1 MAEKNLEQMREAV
14 AEIRERMAAAAR
26 EAGRDPA
33 EVRLCAACKTRS
45 AETIALSAGLDIDL
59 FGENHVQ
66 ELCANFDAGAYC
78 GKPSHFI
85 GHLQTNKIKKV
96 LGRASVIESVD
107 SVHLLDAIE
116 KEAGKANLVQDILL
130 EVNIGAEESK
140 SGVSPEELWPLLDSA
155 AAREH
160 IRVRGLM
167 AIPPVN
173 TNDAENRAYL
183 ARVHRLFTE
192 AGEKGYPNVSMEI
205 LSMGMS
211 GDYENAIREGATLV
225 RIGTAI
231 YGERDYS
238 RKG

>member
-1 MAEKNLEQMREAV
+1 MAEKTLEEMRQAV
-14 AEIRERMAAAAR
+14 AEIREKMAAAAR
-26 EAGRDPA
+26 EAGRDPS
-33 EVRLCAACKTRS
+33 EILLCAACKTRT
-45 AETIALSAGLDIDL
+45 AETVAASAALPIDV

-96 LGRASVIESVD
+96 LGRASLIQSVD
-107 SVHLLDAIE
+107 SEHLLTAIE
-116 KEAGKANLVQDILL
+116 KEAAKADLCQNILL
-130 EVNIGAEESK
+130 EVNIGGEESK
-140 SGVSPEELWPLLDSA
+140 SGVSPDRLWSLLESA
-155 AAREH
+155 AAQPH
-160 IRVRGLM
+160 IRVKGLM

-173 TNDAENRAYL
+173 HDDAQNRAYL
-183 ARVHRLFTE
+183 AAVHKLFVQ
-192 AGEKGYPNVSMEI
+192 AGERGYENVAMET

-211 GDYENAIREGATLV
+211 GDFENAIREGATLV

-238 RKG
+238 KK